1 MATVEQFLQ
10 HLMESNLFSEAALRD
25 LSERMA
31 SMDSS
36 EDARKLCDELVEEKQ
51 LTSYQAEA
59 IYQGHTQRLVIGR
72 NYVIEDMI
80 GSGGM
85 GMVFRARHR
94 RMRRTVALK
103 VLTSQAMNDEE
114 AIQRFYQEVEVASA
128 LDHRNIVRAFDADES
143 KGVHYLV
150 MEYVRG
156 NDLQQIVQRE
166 SSLAVGQAVNCMIQA
181 AEGLAH
187 AHQQHIIH
195 RDIKPA
201 NLLLN
206 DEGLVKILDMG
217 LARINNPLSDA
228 DVRPGLTLPGSI
240 MGTVDFM
247 GPEQAADTTKADARS
262 DIYSL
267 GCTLFY
273 ILIGHP
279 VYDGSTAMVKLI
291 NHREAEIPSLCE
303 LREDVSP
310 ELNAVFQKM
319 VAKDPDERYQN
330 MRQVIEALR
339 PCRTES
345 EEKTRETVSQFI
357 SPHIRSEIFEDFDLN
372 TTTGKT
378 SDTNIQK
385 PGESRTKSVP
395 MPPSALEKPSPS
407 QNESGTLS
415 RMERELYG
423 EPSQETVDVASPLGK
438 IREAQS
444 KRATVEKNQGGSG
457 SSEVSDVTSPDSGRS
472 QDASQTVSPPSTLT
486 RLTETDSGQT
496 FLLLMAAVIAT
507 AAGLAVLLLETT
519 EMLLALFGLAA
530 VMVLILL
537 FRPRGRRLTMADLES
552 GNSIPPSSSG
562 RPRPD
567 VPPMR
572 EPTEDDMGHH
582 ADESEQTLDAKMLI
596 DRDMQDLRE
605 SFDSGEEDPS
615 TKAGRSS
622 FTETSRSAS
631 NEHSITRKRLMES
644 KSSEI
649 PSSLI
654 SPYDE
659 AAASQKRNDW
669 AEFLG
674 IPAEMVNSVGSGM
687 VLVPAGEFLM
697 GSPQS
702 EEGHVADEKQH
713 PVRITHP
720 YFLAT
725 HPVTVGEF
733 WKFIN
738 STGYRTDAENNA
750 KGGYGFNGN
759 TGKMEQS
766 PNFSW
771 RDPGFAQ
778 TETHPVVNI
787 TWNDARAF
795 CEWVSKRE
803 RITYRLPTEAEWE
816 FACRAGTESRYFCGD
831 DPESVVKYGNVAD
844 GSTKVKFPQWPTIT
858 SYGGYIFT
866 APVESFEPNALGLHD
881 MHGNVWE
888 WCSDRYGKTYYQ
900 DSPLTD
906 PEGPSSGENRVLRGG
921 SWMNA
926 PLLTRS
932 AKRLNQ
938 RVDQFFIANGFRL
951 AATP

>member
-1 MATVEQFLQ
+1 MATVEQFMQ
-10 HLMESNLFSEAALRD
+10 HLMESNLFSDQTLRA
-25 LSERMA
+25 LSERLA
-31 SMDSS
+31 SLDAS
-36 EDARKLCDELVEEKQ
+36 EDARQICNELVKEKQ
-51 LTSYQAEA
+51 LTTYQAEA

-72 NYVIEDMI
+72 NYIIEDLI

-103 VLTSQAMNDEE
+103 VLTSQAMNDDD
-114 AIQRFYQEVEVASA
+114 AIQRFYQEVEVAA
-128 LDHRNIVRAFDADES
+128 TLDHRNIVRAYDADES

-166 SSLAVGQAVNCMIQA
+166 GTLAVGQAVNCIIQA

-206 DEGLVKILDMG
+206 EEGLVKILDMG
-217 LARINNPLSDA
+217 LARINNPLSDPEA
-228 DVRPGLTLPGSI
+228 QRGLTLPGSI

-273 ILIGHP
+273 ILVGHP

-291 NHREAEIPSLCE
+291 NHREAPIPSLCE
-303 LREDVSP
+303 LRGDVSP
-310 ELNAVFQKM
+310 ELDAVFQKM
-319 VAKDPDERYQN
+319 VAKDPDDRYQN
-330 MRQVIEALR
+330 MRQVIEALK

-357 SPHIRSEIFEDFDLN
+357 SPHIRSEIFEDFQN
-372 TTTGKT
+372 TTTGKK
-378 SDTNIQK
+378 SDTNIEK
-385 PGESRTKSVP
+385 PGASQNKSAP
-395 MPPSALEKPSPS
+395 MPPSDLEKPAPS
-407 QNESGTLS
+407 QRGAASLS
-415 RMERELYG
+415 QMERDLYD
-423 EPSQETVDVASPLGK
+423 ESSPETVDV
-438 IREAQS
+438 
-444 KRATVEKNQGGSG
+444 
-457 SSEVSDVTSPDSGRS
+457 TSPVGKVREGQRS
-472 QDASQTVSPPSTLT
+472 SQSAEKPRPAASELTTSTTSPRDASQTLSPPSTLT
-486 RLTETDSGQT
+486 RLTQTDSGQT
-496 FLLLMAAVIAT
+496 FLLAMAAVIAT
-507 AAGLAVLLLETT
+507 AAGLAVLLLDTT

-530 VMVLILL
+530 VMVLLLL
-537 FRPRGRRLTMADLES
+537 FRPRQRQLTLPES
-552 GNSIPPSSSG
+552 ESEKTSSSSASR
-562 RPRPD
+562 RPRPE

-572 EPTEDDMGHH
+572 APTDDDLSSH
-582 ADESEQTLDAKMLI
+582 ADESEPTLDARMLL
-596 DRDMQDLRE
+596 DQHKMQDLRE
-605 SFDSGEEDPS
+605 SFDAGEEGVS
-615 TKAGRSS
+615 TKAGRGS
-622 FTETSRSAS
+622 FTDIASSAS
-631 NEHSITRKRLMES
+631 NEHSITRKRLQES
-644 KSSEI
+644 N
-649 PSSLI
+649 PADVPARLI
-654 SPYDE
+654 SPYD
-659 AAASQKRNDW
+659 AKSARQKRKEW

-674 IPAEMVNSVGSGM
+674 IPAEMVNSVGSRM
-687 VLVPAGEFLM
+687 LLIPSGEFLM

-713 PVRITHP
+713 PVRITKP

-733 WKFIN
+733 LKFVEA
-738 STGYRTDAENNA
+738 TGYRTDAEKDA

-759 TGKMEQS
+759 TGRMEQS
-766 PNFSW
+766 SKFSW

-778 TETHPVVNI
+778 TDTHPVVNI
-787 TWNDARAF
+787 TWNDATAF
-795 CEWVSKRE
+795 CQWLSKRE

-831 DPESVVKYGNVAD
+831 DPESVVKFGNVAD

-858 SYGGYIFT
+858 SYGGFIFT
-866 APVESFEPNALGLHD
+866 APVESFQPNALDLHD

-900 DSPLTD
+900 DSPLND
-906 PEGPSSGENRVLRGG
+906 PQGPTEGENRVLRGG

-938 RVDQFFIANGFRL
+938 RVNQFFIANGFRL